1 MLGCPQTS
9 GHAVYF
15 QLKTTDPLSSV
26 HLFLPFLFFWVIKP
40 LCLPAHLFML
50 KLLFQFSSPLSNIS
64 HPSPRPTSLH
74 PSLIIIALLPRR
86 SRGTITADHIAQQ
99 HGRPSQQAPS
109 LHGCKRR
116 SHKNRSEPS
125 KCHESAVNSTVD
137 ILKASTY
144 ERVCLLCP
152 TVCDGR
158 FADCVP
164 SALWW
169 SQHLT
174 KRFCRVMQAR
184 LCHAV
189 KWGSWNQMHF
199 LTKRLTEQHMR
210 KCVTRFLTGQDE
222 MPALHQMSSWI
233 M

>member
-15 QLKTTDPLSSV
+15 QLKQLTHCPLFTSFFPFSSSG
-26 HLFLPFLFFWVIKP
+26 LLNLFAFLPTC
-40 LCLPAHLFML
+40 LCSNF
-50 KLLFQFSSPLSNIS
+50 FSSSAALYLIS
-64 HPSPRPTSLH
+64 LIHPPHPTSLH

-164 SALWW
+164 SAL
-169 SQHLT
+169 
-174 KRFCRVMQAR
+174 
-184 LCHAV
+184 
-189 KWGSWNQMHF
+189 
-199 LTKRLTEQHMR
+199 
-210 KCVTRFLTGQDE
+210 
-222 MPALHQMSSWI
+222 
-233 M
+233 